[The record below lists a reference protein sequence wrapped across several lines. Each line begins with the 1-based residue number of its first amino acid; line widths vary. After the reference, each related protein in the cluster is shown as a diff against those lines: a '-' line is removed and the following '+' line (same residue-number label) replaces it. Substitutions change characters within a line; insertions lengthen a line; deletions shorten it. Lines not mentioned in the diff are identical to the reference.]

1 MIHSYFC
8 LSESIFSWFRVSKFF
23 FRYLWSIDNA
33 MMHQHCVNMEAV
45 KTIVSCLGLYSYCHV
60 SQRLKEAMIIPIGSM
75 YGIFTYI
82 WLILILMVNKCRQ
95 IYYTWILWDIEFLWT
110 RMIPDVFCMF
120 FVWLLMLHV
129 CVCVCLLKYWHVC
142 VCACWNIDNEWAVWW
157 AGIMKSQEVLIPAPH
172 KGPDWWIYVDTPMC
186 IF

>member
-45 KTIVSCLGLYSYCHV
+45 KTIVSCLGLYSYCLV

-75 YGIFTYI
+75 YGIFTYT

-110 RMIPDVFCMF
+110 RMIPDVFCL
-120 FVWLLMLHV
+120 VAHV
-129 CVCVCLLKYWHVC
+129 TCLCVCVC
-142 VCACWNIDNEWAVWW
+142 WNIDMFACVPVEILTMNEQFDELASWN
-157 AGIMKSQEVLIPAPH
+157 H
-172 KGPDWWIYVDTPMC
+172 KKFWSLLRTKALTGEYT
-186 IF
+186 